1 LGKEVG
7 ILFLFIF
14 ESLGVGELLVIG
26 AIALIVFGPR
36 KLPQMARTVGKM
48 MAEFR
53 KATTDFKE
61 TWEKEVDFEDFKETK
76 EIKNITPFENT
87 TAKNKETDPH
97 RIGATEVSVPEIRE
111 IKQEDLEKIFPAK
124 GEESKV
130 SEQTAKAVTAKQDWL

>member
-76 EIKNITPFENT
+76 DIKNITPFENT
-87 TAKNKETDPH
+87 AAQNNKTEPH
-97 RIGATEVSVPEIRE
+97 RIGAIEVSVPEIRE
-111 IKQEDLEKIFPAK
+111 IKQEDLEKIFPSKEAE
-124 GEESKV
+124 GKV
-130 SEQTAKAVTAKQDWL
+130 SEQTAKAATGKQDWL